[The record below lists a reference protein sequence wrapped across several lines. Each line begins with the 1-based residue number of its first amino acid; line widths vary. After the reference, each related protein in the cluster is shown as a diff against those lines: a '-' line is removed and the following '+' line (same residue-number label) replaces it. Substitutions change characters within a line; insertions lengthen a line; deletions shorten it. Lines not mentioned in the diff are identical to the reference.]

1 MTETP
6 EAFWERVRSKL
17 RVPPVE
23 EWDSWPFEGELRV
36 KELAPPSQDPVREG
50 AGGVDCDACTQGGS
64 ESIWSNERW
73 TLRPLH
79 APSGLPVVLILEP
92 RVHADLH
99 ELPEELQAELG
110 PLMIRIERAVAA
122 VEGVGRVHIGRWGEG
137 AEHFHL
143 WFMGRPA
150 RMPQFASSFAA
161 IWDDVLPPL
170 PEDVWR
176 ANHDVVRAHLD
187 V

>member
-1 MTETP
+1 VTESP
-6 EAFWERVRSKL
+6 EAFWERARAGL

-23 EWDSWPFEGELRV
+23 EWDSWPFAGDLRV
-36 KELAPPSQDPVREG
+36 RELDSPSQEQARHG
-50 AGGVDCDACTQGGS
+50 AGGVDCAACAGGDKDA
-64 ESIWSNERW
+64 IWSDEHW
-73 TLRPLH
+73 TLRPLGQ
-79 APSGLPVVLILEP
+79 PSGLPVVLILEP

-99 ELPEELQAELG
+99 ELPPELQAELG

-122 VEGVGRVHIGRWGEG
+122 LDGIGRVHIGRWGEG

-161 IWDDVLPPL
+161 VWDDVLPPL

-176 ANHDVVRAHLD
+176 ANLDAVRADLD
-187 V
+187 A